1 MCLIRIRKKEKK
13 CGHKFWQTVL
23 GLKMLTYQKEIYLEN
38 KSLSRESR
46 SERNNFFF
54 FSPGKSFN
62 QGWSEWLKN
71 ETLILDCVMVHYFLN
86 LFYKIACVLLGCLSH
101 ADQAMSPPCC
111 GRKAGL
117 PPWVRCE
124 LVVKAAWD
132 IAPGLCSSRGHGAV
146 TIMVGHIYNL
156 RRNWG
161 VNQSVVKADD
171 VFLKQLRKRSVG
183 ANRWCCSYN
192 SAT

>member
-1 MCLIRIRKKEKK
+1 MVINSDRLFWGWKCWHIRKKYTLKISHFQEKV
-13 CGHKFWQTVL
+13 VL
-23 GLKMLTYQKEIYLEN
+23 KETI
-38 KSLSRESR
+38 
-46 SERNNFFF
+46 FFF
-54 FSPGKSFN
+54 FFFPGKSFN
-62 QGWSEWLKN
+62 QGRSEWLKN
-71 ETLILDCVMVHYFLN
+71 ETLILDCVMVHCFLN
-86 LFYKIACVLLGCLSH
+86 LFYKIACVLLGCLAH

-192 SAT
+192 SAA

>member
-1 MCLIRIRKKEKK
+1 MVINSDRLFWGWKCWHIRKKYTLKISHFQEKV
-13 CGHKFWQTVL
+13 VL
-23 GLKMLTYQKEIYLEN
+23 KETI
-38 KSLSRESR
+38 
-46 SERNNFFF
+46 FFF
-54 FSPGKSFN
+54 FFPGKSFN
-62 QGWSEWLKN
+62 QGRSEWLKN

-192 SAT
+192 SAA